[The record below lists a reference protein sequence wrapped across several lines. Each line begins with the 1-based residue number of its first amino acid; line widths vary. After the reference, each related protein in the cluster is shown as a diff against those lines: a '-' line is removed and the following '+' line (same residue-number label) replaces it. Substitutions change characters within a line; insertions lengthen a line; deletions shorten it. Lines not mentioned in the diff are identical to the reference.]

1 VNVEDIAENCN
12 LAVKDILRVLY
23 EPHKVFKDI
32 IKDPSYLGPMI
43 LLIIFVLAQIAGSYV
58 VASRSYVEQTMPTGD
73 LGDDWTTNF
82 QDWTSTPGV
91 NISNNTVDFINS
103 SLYYGPSSIEFEGSN
118 LDLIVMELASF
129 GDSVNCGP
137 EGFSNVSLRLK
148 IISPDYNP
156 TSARMTLYSLDDSS
170 FVYDL
175 SDEIEN
181 DLGEWTNLTLPVG
194 FGDWT
199 SSGNEAVWENI
210 TGIKLEFSWSINS
223 TINILVDG
231 LFFRGDFRGPIE
243 LFGISYFASTAINAV
258 APFLF
263 QWLLLT
269 GFMYL
274 LIKALKKEALW
285 RTLMVTVGYSLIMLV
300 IQGIFLVVVYSYLPD
315 VFYSLEVLAGTPG
328 EFEVAYQVIL
338 DKISFVSNIGTA
350 IQLVIYG
357 WIIGLGVFITRAI
370 TELGWMK
377 SLLVSGASLL
387 LTIIILGFLL

>member
-1 VNVEDIAENCN
+1 
-12 LAVKDILRVLY
+12 
-23 EPHKVFKDI
+23 
-32 IKDPSYLGPMI
+32 
-43 LLIIFVLAQIAGSYV
+43 
-58 VASRSYVEQTMPTGD
+58 
-73 LGDDWTTNF
+73 
-82 QDWTSTPGV
+82 
-91 NISNNTVDFINS
+91 
-103 SLYYGPSSIEFEGSN
+103 
-118 LDLIVMELASF
+118 
-129 GDSVNCGP
+129 
-137 EGFSNVSLRLK
+137 VSLRLK

>member
-1 VNVEDIAENCN
+1 M
-12 LAVKDILRVLY
+12 AVKDILRVLF

-32 IKDPSYLGPMI
+32 IKDPNYLGPMV
-43 LLIIFVLAQIAGSYV
+43 LLIIFVLAQIAGSYM
-58 VASRSYVEQTMPTGD
+58 VASRSYVEQTMPIGD
-73 LGDDWTTNF
+73 LGDDWTANAL
-82 QDWTSTPGV
+82 DWTSTSGV
-91 NISNNTVDFINS
+91 NISNNTIDFINS
-103 SLYYGPSSIEFEGSN
+103 SLYYGPTSVEFDGLN
-118 LDLIVMELASF
+118 LDLITMELASF

-137 EGFSNVSLRLK
+137 EGFNNVSLRIK
-148 IISPDYNP
+148 IISPDYSP
-156 TSARMTLYSLDDSS
+156 DTASLTLYSLDDSS

-175 SDEIEN
+175 ADEFEN
-181 DLGEWTNLTLPVG
+181 DLGVWKNLTLPAG

-274 LIKALKKEALW
+274 LIKASKRQVLW
-285 RTLMVTVGYSLIMLV
+285 RTLMVAVGYSLIVLV
-300 IQGIFLVVVYSYLPD
+300 IQGIFLIVVYSYLPD
-315 VFYSLEVLAGTPG
+315 VFYTLEVLAGTPG

-338 DKISFVSNIGTA
+338 DKISFVSNIGTS
-350 IQLVIYG
+350 IQLAIYI
-357 WIIGLGVFITRAI
+357 WIIGLGVFITKAI

-377 SLLVSGASLL
+377 SLLISGASLL
-387 LTIIILGFLL
+387 LTIIVLGFLL

>member
-1 VNVEDIAENCN
+1 M
-12 LAVKDILRVLY
+12 AVKDILRVLY